1 MEKSLETPH
10 TDMMLMWGEGEG
22 VGLGELEGR
31 RGRGERIGASS
42 ALLCAAVAALCC
54 CCDSSRA
61 SDTFLSQ
68 TKVGNPTHITDQGW
82 QRLESW
88 PKQV

>member
-42 ALLCAAVAALCC
+42 APYCSFLFSALCVDLLFSLCCSTLLLCAAADAVAVTLPAL
-54 CCDSSRA
+54 
-61 SDTFLSQ
+61 
-68 TKVGNPTHITDQGW
+68 PTHSSH
-82 QRLESW
+82 R
-88 PKQV
+88 PR